1 MATILKGAA
10 VTAALNQ
17 SLTERT
23 SALKEKGILPTLA
36 IVRVGERGDDISYEK
51 GAIKR
56 CEKIG
61 VGVKQFL
68 LPADVPEETLL
79 ATIEEI
85 NADPAIHGCLLF
97 RPLPGH
103 IDGERI
109 RRALAPQ
116 KDVDGITDGSLAGVF
131 SGTGDGYPPCTAQAC
146 MEILD
151 HYGYPLQGKKAVVVG
166 RSLVVGKPAAM
177 LLLQK
182 NATVTVCHTRTADM
196 PALCREAEVLI
207 VAAGKAGVVGKEYLS
222 PGQVV
227 IDVGIHV
234 LEDGKLTGDVKF
246 EEAEPIVEAITP
258 VPGGVGTVTTS
269 VLVKHVVEAA
279 EKASK

>member
-131 SGTGDGYPPCTAQAC
+131 SGSGEGYPPCTAQAC

>member
-131 SGTGDGYPPCTAQAC
+131 SGTGEGYPPCTAQAC

-182 NATVTVCHTRTADM
+182 NATVTVCHTRTADTPLAK
-196 PALCREAEVLI
+196 PAWWGRNT
-207 VAAGKAGVVGKEYLS
+207 S
-222 PGQVV
+222 PPARWSS
-227 IDVGIHV
+227 
-234 LEDGKLTGDVKF
+234 TW
-246 EEAEPIVEAITP
+246 
-258 VPGGVGTVTTS
+258 
-269 VLVKHVVEAA
+269 
-279 EKASK
+279 ASTCWRMAS

>member
-131 SGTGDGYPPCTAQAC
+131 SGSGEGYPPCTAQAC

-182 NATVTVCHTRTADM
+182 TPPSPSATPARRICLPSAGRQRFSSSPLAKPAWWGRNTSPPARWSSTWGSTSWRTA
-196 PALCREAEVLI
+196 
-207 VAAGKAGVVGKEYLS
+207 S
-222 PGQVV
+222 
-227 IDVGIHV
+227 
-234 LEDGKLTGDVKF
+234 
-246 EEAEPIVEAITP
+246 
-258 VPGGVGTVTTS
+258 
-269 VLVKHVVEAA
+269 
-279 EKASK
+279 